1 MNNLINNNLRTL
13 SLNPK
18 HIAIQKKRINTFSIK
33 NKMPGGVVARKVSDG
48 KKRAIS
54 VKEEEEE
61 KEKEKKK
68 ESSSIRS
75 SSSSFSS
82 YFDSIPDHL
91 KEEIFVR
98 VGSGKSDIGNIQLTS
113 KAFYKVTN
121 SSERFWKTMCEKEVG
136 EEGAI
141 VFREYHFH
149 HHQDER

>member
-1 MNNLINNNLRTL
+1 MA
-13 SLNPK
+13 LNPNRDT
-18 HIAIQKKRINTFSIK
+18 KKRSNILLK
-33 NKMPGGVVARKVSDG
+33 NKMPVVARKVSDG

-54 VKEEEEE
+54 VKEEEE
-61 KEKEKKK
+61 KEKKKK
-68 ESSSIRS
+68 ESSSMRS
-75 SSSSFSS
+75 SSSSSS

-91 KEEIFVR
+91 KEEIFLR

-113 KAFYKVTN
+113 KSFYKVTN

>member
-1 MNNLINNNLRTL
+1 MNNLINNNLRIL

-18 HIAIQKKRINTFSIK
+18 HIARYKKSASKHIIK
-33 NKMPGGVVARKVSDG
+33 NKMPGVVARKVSDG

-54 VKEEEEE
+54 VKEEEE
-61 KEKEKKK
+61 KEKKKK

-75 SSSSFSS
+75 SSSS

-91 KEEIFVR
+91 KEEIFLR

-113 KAFYKVTN
+113 KSFYKVTN

-149 HHQDER
+149 HHHHQDER

>member
-1 MNNLINNNLRTL
+1 
-13 SLNPK
+13 
-18 HIAIQKKRINTFSIK
+18 
-33 NKMPGGVVARKVSDG
+33 MPVVARKVSDG

-54 VKEEEEE
+54 VKEEEE
-61 KEKEKKK
+61 KEKKKK

-75 SSSSFSS
+75 SSKSSS

-91 KEEIFVR
+91 KEEIFLR
-98 VGSGKSDIGNIQLTS
+98 VGGSGKSEIGNIQLTS
-113 KAFYKVTN
+113 KSFYKVTN

-149 HHQDER
+149 HHHQDER